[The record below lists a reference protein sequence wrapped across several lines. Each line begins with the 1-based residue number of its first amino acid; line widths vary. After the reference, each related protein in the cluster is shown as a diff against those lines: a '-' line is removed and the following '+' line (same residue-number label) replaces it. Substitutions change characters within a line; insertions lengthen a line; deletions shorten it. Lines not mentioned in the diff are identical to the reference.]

1 MVSICHCLSCQ
12 RRTGSA
18 FGMQAGFRADQVQL
32 AGRYI
37 DYARTSDEQDRKVH
51 VFHCCPE
58 CGGTVFYTEPDQV
71 DLVVVAVGAFADPE
85 FPPPTE
91 SGYGVRRQRWFDLPA
106 GIAGDEA
113 WAALQPLYEAGE
125 YAAVADRGAAMVAE
139 HPDDPTL
146 LYDLACCE
154 SMAERPAD
162 AIEHLRA
169 AIAPNEEFRSMA
181 AEDSDFDPVR
191 DQSAFSD
198 LVG

>member
-1 MVSICHCLSCQ
+1 
-12 RRTGSA
+12 
-18 FGMQAGFRADQVQL
+18 MQAGYPAHRITVS
-32 AGRYI
+32 GRST

-51 VFHCCPE
+51 VFHFCPE
-58 CGGTVFYTEPDQV
+58 CGGTVFYTEPDED

-91 SGYGVRRQRWFDLPA
+91 SGYGARRHRWFDLPA
-106 GIAGDEA
+106 GIASDEA
-113 WAALQPLYEAGE
+113 WAPLQPLYEAGE
-125 YAAVADRGAAMVAE
+125 YAAAADRGAAMVVE

-146 LYDLACCE
+146 LYNLACCE

-169 AIAPNEEFRSMA
+169 AIVLNEEFRSMA

>member
-1 MVSICHCLSCQ
+1 
-12 RRTGSA
+12 
-18 FGMQAGFRADQVQL
+18 
-32 AGRYI
+32 
-37 DYARTSDEQDRKVH
+37 
-51 VFHCCPE
+51 
-58 CGGTVFYTEPDQV
+58 
-71 DLVVVAVGAFADPE
+71 
-85 FPPPTE
+85 
-91 SGYGVRRQRWFDLPA
+91 
-106 GIAGDEA
+106 
-113 WAALQPLYEAGE
+113 
-125 YAAVADRGAAMVAE
+125 MVAE